1 MKEGDQYRSHWF
13 KRDNRNIVNNSMLI
27 KVITYIKFSNSLKDS
42 MLKLTQAKIDNLK
55 KSVSIKEIEPF
66 KQRVSATDW
75 FSDEFPLR
83 DKLYQLSIISIHD
96 K

>member
-1 MKEGDQYRSHWF
+1 
-13 KRDNRNIVNNSMLI
+13 MLI